1 MRSRRPARSRQGRSK
16 KLCSA
21 RSTGCVNTWE
31 LNPMIMHN
39 CVKTRERLV
48 DLVFDEL
55 GTEARRRALIEIES
69 CPNCLAQYRSMT
81 ETLRV
86 FDQAADTA
94 MPDDGYWP
102 GYEARLRERLRGE
115 GPSLKQRLE
124 RWIGAFRPLTARP
137 LRLAAGLALVL
148 LAIGWWGWQRRH
160 AVEPPKYT
168 KNKDKAIPSPQPKVE
183 SRDKEIVVLPKGLGV
198 PPKKFVVTSSG
209 GRSGGTRRPPEGGT
223 TNTVRRVE
231 RGGDIVEYNVGSRGF
246 DQPLIAASLFTPETI
261 RHFEKAQLM
270 LRSFRNAGRNADA
283 ARASRSQAQVD
294 LDYEKQLS
302 RRLLY
307 QNILL
312 RRDAEMKGDLPAEEA
327 LSNLEPFLLDIA
339 NLPEKP
345 SPEELRG
352 IRERL
357 QRKELIAS
365 LQISSARPS
374 APTYQNP

>member
-1 MRSRRPARSRQGRSK
+1 
-16 KLCSA
+16 
-21 RSTGCVNTWE
+21 
-31 LNPMIMHN
+31 MIMHD
-39 CVKTRERLV
+39 CMKTRERLV
-48 DLVFDEL
+48 DLVFGEL
-55 GTEARRRALIEIES
+55 GPEASRRALIEIES
-69 CPNCLAQYRSMT
+69 CPDCLAQYRSMT
-81 ETLRV
+81 ATLRV
-86 FDQAADTA
+86 FDQAAETA
-94 MPDDGYWP
+94 MPDEAYWP
-102 GYEARLRERLRGE
+102 GYENRLRERLRNE
-115 GPSLKQRLE
+115 APSLKLRLE
-124 RWIGAFRPLTARP
+124 RWIAGLWPLTARP
-137 LRLAAGLALVL
+137 LQLAAGLALVL
-148 LAIGWWGWQRRH
+148 LAIGWWSWQRRH
-160 AVEPPKYT
+160 AVEHSMIVQ
-168 KNKDKAIPSPQPKVE
+168 NEGKATPTPQPKVE
-183 SRDKEIVVLPKGLGV
+183 SHGQDIVEAQKGLV
-198 PPKKFVVTSSG
+198 VTPKKPAVQRSDGRFDGRRRHPEHGTSNAE
-209 GRSGGTRRPPEGGT
+209 TLK
-223 TNTVRRVE
+223 TVRGEE
-231 RGGDIVEYNVGSRGF
+231 RGGDIVETKVVPRGY